1 MSPRFFRS
9 LLLSF
14 CMTVYVATQAVNY
27 EKPNRSSTEE
37 ELPVSFTIP
46 VSETD
51 YRNRARIARE
61 HAIVPKYRR
70 TLHKSFGITSQ
81 FIRRTP
87 ENSRNVTGRSVLALK
102 SPHMGRVTSKTV
114 IPWTWPETTT
124 ADVTSTDITDITR
137 TTTEA
142 TTTEDPTTTKR
153 SVLPPWMSANPKVST
168 QSVTI
173 SDLLTPQSS
182 VFNSTITLIKEFFK
196 DKRKKLKGKRASKR
210 KQAKSSKTHTPAL
223 YTSLERSMYSREV
236 PQLNFKFI
244 DSEKNGQPNDE
255 KSDRAPKVMPY
266 PIAVKKKKRPQK
278 LQMEGPT
285 SDAST
290 PDSTRSVS
298 IEDLGARIEAEE
310 AERQRADG
318 ENPLKYV
325 VKDGI
330 LFKKNKMPVARIG
343 LTAVNTP
350 PPTIE
355 KFKKVQRTSKTQTMV
370 ESSPFINELVNPT
383 VNRAAVVNL
392 KTYGSKRTRPVA
404 PLSPPTLNLQPLLFA
419 APTEF
424 TNKIREEPRPSA
436 LSRSH
441 ELETEPVDLAQN
453 DLIRDIHSPPPY
465 PFSHCYMNIDGFMC
479 CNRYLESL
487 MRRSFRKLR
496 RAHRFHECSV
506 QKIANRIQTDCENVF
521 NTTFEVV
528 VGIDDFAIRAH
539 FAGDLMCKIQEGG
552 RFLTA
557 YATVMPS
564 REGVAQ
570 DPLHVVTKI
579 EMNLRD
585 REEHQLG
592 DSIQFPER
600 QMDSAVQPIQIHNDI
615 RRRNRSQDIP
625 FHEKS
630 REDIDNDNMITRS

>member
-1 MSPRFFRS
+1 MPAAFS
-9 LLLSF
+9 
-14 CMTVYVATQAVNY
+14 
-27 EKPNRSSTEE
+27 
-37 ELPVSFTIP
+37 IP
-46 VSETD
+46 VTHTD

-61 HAIVPKYRR
+61 REILPKTKR

-81 FIRRTP
+81 VIRRTP
-87 ENSRNVTGRSVLALK
+87 ENSRNVTGKSVVSLK
-102 SPHMGRVTSKTV
+102 APHMGQVTSKTV

-124 ADVTSTDITDITR
+124 EEVTSTEMIR
-137 TTTEA
+137 TTTENSS
-142 TTTEDPTTTKR
+142 TEDVTTTKR
-153 SVLPPWMSANPKVST
+153 SMLPPWLPTNPKVSS

-196 DKRKKLKGKRASKR
+196 DKRKKLKGKRGSKR
-210 KQAKSSKTHTPAL
+210 KQAKSSKTLTQPL
-223 YTSLERSMYSREV
+223 YTSLERSMYNRET

-244 DSEKNGQPNDE
+244 DSEKNVPPNDE
-255 KSDRAPKVMPY
+255 KSDRGPKVMPY

-278 LQMEGPT
+278 LQMGEPLP
-285 SDAST
+285 DAQT
-290 PDSTRSVS
+290 PDSTGSVS

-330 LFKKNKMPVARIG
+330 LFKKNKMPVARLDMLTMNFNENAVLPPMVITHPDHLVSGIG
-343 LTAVNTP
+343 LTSVDPLALP
-350 PPTIE
+350 PAAD
-355 KFKKVQRTSKTQTMV
+355 KFRKVQRTSKTQTMV
-370 ESSPFINELVNPT
+370 ESSPFINELVNPV
-383 VNRAAVVNL
+383 VNHAAVVNL
-392 KTYGSKRTRPVA
+392 KKYSAKRPRPIA

-424 TNKIREEPRPSA
+424 NNKIRDDPRPSA
-436 LSRSH
+436 LSLSH
-441 ELETEPVDLAQN
+441 ELETEPVDLAKN

-600 QMDSAVQPIQIHNDI
+600 QLDSAVQPIQIHNDV
-615 RRRNRSQDIP
+615 RRRNRAQDIP

>member
-1 MSPRFFRS
+1 
-9 LLLSF
+9 
-14 CMTVYVATQAVNY
+14 
-27 EKPNRSSTEE
+27 
-37 ELPVSFTIP
+37 
-46 VSETD
+46 
-51 YRNRARIARE
+51 
-61 HAIVPKYRR
+61 
-70 TLHKSFGITSQ
+70 
-81 FIRRTP
+81 
-87 ENSRNVTGRSVLALK
+87 
-102 SPHMGRVTSKTV
+102 
-114 IPWTWPETTT
+114 
-124 ADVTSTDITDITR
+124 
-137 TTTEA
+137 
-142 TTTEDPTTTKR
+142 
-153 SVLPPWMSANPKVST
+153 
-168 QSVTI
+168 
-173 SDLLTPQSS
+173 
-182 VFNSTITLIKEFFK
+182 
-196 DKRKKLKGKRASKR
+196 
-210 KQAKSSKTHTPAL
+210 
-223 YTSLERSMYSREV
+223 MYSREV

-244 DSEKNGQPNDE
+244 DAEKNGQANDE
-255 KSDRAPKVMPY
+255 KSERVPKTMSY
-266 PIAVKKKKRPQK
+266 PIEVKKKKRPQK
-278 LQMEGPT
+278 LQMEGPAL
-285 SDAST
+285 SDVST

-343 LTAVNTP
+343 LTSVDTP
-350 PPTIE
+350 PPAVE
-355 KFKKVQRTSKTQTMV
+355 KFKKAQRTSKPQTMV
-370 ESSPFINELVNPT
+370 ESSPFINELVNPA
-383 VNRAAVVNL
+383 VNHAAVVNL

-404 PLSPPTLNLQPLLFA
+404 PFSPPTLNLQPLLFA

-424 TNKIREEPRPSA
+424 TNKIREHPRPSA
-436 LSRSH
+436 LSRSQ
-441 ELETEPVDLAQN
+441 ELETDYC
-453 DLIRDIHSPPPY
+453 S
-465 PFSHCYMNIDGFMC
+465 GFMC

-585 REEHQLG
+585 REENQLG